1 MAYFTAKR
9 KQRAKDSEEE
19 EEVSMDDDEPE
30 MPGHPAH
37 LGTPHS
43 SNKKTPLRHG
53 RNIRKKIA
61 IPQVSSDDESS
72 VEEDEDDDDDS
83 EKEDR
88 KAQLAAKLKKSMGS
102 TRSIRATRRQTEADS
117 GSDQDVFIKPASRGN

>member
-9 KQRAKDSEEE
+9 KQRAKDSEE

-53 RNIRKKIA
+53 RNIRKKIV
-61 IPQVSSDDESS
+61 IPQVSSSDESS
-72 VEEDEDDDDDS
+72 VEEEEEDDDDS

-88 KAQLAAKLKKSMGS
+88 KAQLAAKLKKNMGS
-102 TRSIRATRRQTEADS
+102 RSIRATRRQTEADS

>member
-9 KQRAKDSEEE
+9 KQRAKDLDSE

-43 SNKKTPLRHG
+43 PNKKTPLRHG

-61 IPQVSSDDESS
+61 IPQGSSNDESS
-72 VEEDEDDDDDS
+72 VEEELDDDDS

-88 KAQLAAKLKKSMGS
+88 KAQLAAKLKKNMGS

-117 GSDQDVFIKPASRGN
+117 GSDQDVFIKPASRGNQ